1 MVKYGKEFRKNQFND
16 WKEKYFNYKEKKQ
29 IIKKYLKLR
38 VDLPQDEENITLRE
52 QLAKWS
58 VEFEEIID
66 KDIKKVYI
74 FFSNKEKVL
83 YKKIN
88 EYLHMKEDYPN
99 FELGDFLN
107 HYKQLKELSELSLNL
122 SNFIYFN
129 LKAVIKI
136 LKKFDKKI
144 ITPQHK
150 DLYMRINYIQ
160 AKIEE
165 QNSDILYLIKFKMI
179 DEVNV
184 ILEDLINTLMKEFKS
199 NKNKLGEEQENDNE
213 NKLIEEV
220 PGIKEATAIIKQN
233 HDQIKK
239 NIQAIDKVSA
249 MVTKLFLPWKNF
261 LRISSDVGSKFIQIQ
276 RENSI
281 NESMSSLRSQSI
293 IQSISISRESKW
305 NIYIVLFHGFL
316 YMYSFSVIIP
326 TYTSIVSYFDDIIG
340 DNNYEKQSIYWGIL
354 MMMAPLGTL
363 INYVYETFLFKKSTK
378 NPIIIS
384 CIGLIIGNVLYVIAP
399 KLNVVVLLFVGRFI
413 CGLFNLRTHNKMY
426 IINFLLKKDVSFY
439 LTMFHTTSTLGLGC
453 GFIVNSGL
461 LFIENNN
468 PLFNKCTIGS
478 IITVCFL

>member
-1 MVKYGKEFRKNQFND
+1 MVKYRKEFRKNQFND

-239 NIQAIDKVSA
+239 
-249 MVTKLFLPWKNF
+249 
-261 LRISSDVGSKFIQIQ
+261 
-276 RENSI
+276 
-281 NESMSSLRSQSI
+281 
-293 IQSISISRESKW
+293 
-305 NIYIVLFHGFL
+305 IY
-316 YMYSFSVIIP
+316 
-326 TYTSIVSYFDDIIG
+326 
-340 DNNYEKQSIYWGIL
+340 KQ
-354 MMMAPLGTL
+354 
-363 INYVYETFLFKKSTK
+363 
-378 NPIIIS
+378 
-384 CIGLIIGNVLYVIAP
+384 
-399 KLNVVVLLFVGRFI
+399 
-413 CGLFNLRTHNKMY
+413 
-426 IINFLLKKDVSFY
+426 
-439 LTMFHTTSTLGLGC
+439 
-453 GFIVNSGL
+453 
-461 LFIENNN
+461 
-468 PLFNKCTIGS
+468 
-478 IITVCFL
+478 